1 MLFYMKYSSQ
11 ADIDKIPSTYTII
24 NITSKKKMPNHSN
37 IKNLNITPDTEVGKD
52 DPKERYIYKLN
63 TKYREYLVVL
73 TNMLL
78 NTPAAQSI
86 VIVCSNK
93 ECEKYGFNVAK
104 VICKYIENRYSYNA
118 FKFTNTVT
126 KSMRL
131 ESVFS
136 DKGLTRLIKDMN
148 SLNKLL
154 KI

>member
-1 MLFYMKYSSQ
+1 MKYNSQ
-11 ADIDKIPSTYTII
+11 SDIDKIPSTYTII

-73 TNMLL
+73 TNMLI
-78 NTPAAQSI
+78 NTPSAQSI
-86 VIVCSNK
+86 VITCSSK

-104 VICKYIENRYSYNA
+104 VISKYIESRYDYKA

-131 ESVFS
+131 ESIFS
-136 DKGLTRLIKDMN
+136 DKGLTKLIKDMN